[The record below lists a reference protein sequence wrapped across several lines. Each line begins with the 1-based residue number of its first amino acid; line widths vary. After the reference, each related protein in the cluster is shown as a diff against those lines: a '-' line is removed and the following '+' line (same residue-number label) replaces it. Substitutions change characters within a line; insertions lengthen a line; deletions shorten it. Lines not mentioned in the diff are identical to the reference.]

1 MYQTVHETYCTW
13 CNPYFELDLCHRKF
27 WPIIWLW
34 PIFDTNRTFSKHLR
48 SNSKLGK
55 WSQFNI
61 NVRWKII
68 SWKWILVF
76 MAILL
81 PSPQERFSVLGLW
94 LAHSESQV
102 SALNG
107 PPMKTIKEYEIEIED
122 YFKEFVQI
130 GPNKLHAYSS
140 QMFLINDNPFPYRLE
155 DSAILW
161 IHRNKRLTEQVDS
174 PKKSIHW
181 NF

>member
-1 MYQTVHETYCTW
+1 M
-13 CNPYFELDLCHRKF
+13 
-27 WPIIWLW
+27 
-34 PIFDTNRTFSKHLR
+34 
-48 SNSKLGK
+48 
-55 WSQFNI
+55 
-61 NVRWKII
+61 
-68 SWKWILVF
+68 
-76 MAILL
+76 
-81 PSPQERFSVLGLW
+81 
-94 LAHSESQV
+94 

-174 PKKSIHW
+174 PKNRFIEIFSW
-181 NF
+181 NETLTYGEKFGQMTYLSQTLLISDITVDYAEYDESMQFRMISNMFPSGEYECPR